1 MHKFKKNNT
10 TEVFN
15 RIIVPLDGS
24 DAAKKALR
32 YAIPIA
38 KKVELPILSI
48 YVIDLN
54 IYEETMTSDQVS
66 NQMRSILRNEGESVL
81 NNAKKMGDDNG
92 LVIQTRLL
100 RGIPSEEIVNLADK
114 NDLIIMGNKGK
125 SRLKQVFI
133 GSVSE
138 NVLHHAE
145 CNVMS
150 VR

>member
-1 MHKFKKNNT
+1 MEESKKNSAT
-10 TEVFN
+10 KVFN
-15 RIIVPLDGS
+15 RIIVALDGS

-38 KKVELPILSI
+38 KKVELPLLSI

-54 IYEETMTSDQVS
+54 IYAENIMSDQVS

-81 NNAKKMGDDNG
+81 NNAKKIGDDNG

-100 RGIPSEEIVNLADK
+100 QGTPSEEIVNLSDK
-114 NDLIIMGNKGK
+114 NDLIVMGSKGK
-125 SRLKQVFI
+125 SRLKKVLI

-145 CNVMS
+145 CNVII

>member
-1 MHKFKKNNT
+1 MNEFKKNNT

-145 CNVMS
+145 CNVMI